1 MIKLGDSLPWCQ
13 AERDYWQ
20 QFIKIDWGIT
30 HPAKYD
36 NTLYSALWYEP
47 TNWLE
52 KQLPERLAILKEK
65 HKHSHM
71 LGRYNPAPYKPFPTA
86 ENYAERMFKKTHD
99 AIYGKGYVLDIPWTD
114 YLGNTYYIKF

>member
-1 MIKLGDSLPWCQ
+1 
-13 AERDYWQ
+13 
-20 QFIKIDWGIT
+20 
-30 HPAKYD
+30 
-36 NTLYSALWYEP
+36 
-47 TNWLE
+47 
-52 KQLPERLAILKEK
+52 
-65 HKHSHM
+65 M

>member
-1 MIKLGDSLPWCQ
+1 MIKLGGSFAWCQ
-13 AERDYWQ
+13 DERSYWE
-20 QFIKIDWGIT
+20 QFKKVNWGIT
-30 HPAKYD
+30 HPVKYD
-36 NTLYSALWYEP
+36 NTLYSALWHEP

-52 KQLPERLAILKEK
+52 KPLSERLAILKEK

-71 LGRYNPAPYKPFPTA
+71 LGRYNPAAFKPFPTA
-86 ENYAERMFKKTHD
+86 ENYTERMFKKTHD